1 MSNTEKYPVPESRG
15 LIDWFIHNH
24 VAANILMLLL
34 TVGGLIS
41 LSAMQTETFPP
52 VDPKLITITVTYPGA
67 TPYEV
72 ADAITTRVEEP
83 LIGLDGVKR
92 VTSTASEGVASIHVE
107 LLDFVDADEVYN
119 DVETAVNSLQSFPPQ
134 DAERPI
140 ITKIRLTPNVM
151 TLALVGEVPRSVL
164 RYWGEK
170 IEEEMRLL
178 PNIALTNLRGV
189 QDEMISVE
197 VSEQALQRHGIRFE
211 QVNAAITNYSKDI
224 PAGTIESRQG
234 DWLFR
239 IQDKRRSGREFGEIV
254 ILSRPD
260 GSTVRLKDIGTVID
274 GLSDRNIINL
284 FNGKPAVYIDVQRS
298 ESDDTLLLANEVKQ
312 YINHLSLP
320 DGLVLTIEEDQTIA
334 LSDRV
339 SLMTRNGVLG
349 FMLVFLILL
358 LFLDL
363 KLAFWTSAAIP
374 ISFLGG
380 LMIINFLGFSLNMIT
395 LFALIVVLGI
405 VVDDGIIIGESIF
418 DAQENNPDDKNAVF
432 KGVRS
437 VLSPVT
443 VGVMT
448 TIAAFAPLIFSTGTL
463 GQIVR
468 VIPVVVI
475 SILIVS
481 LIEAYFILPAHLS
494 HNTRWSR
501 GILAR
506 LRDRF
511 QAGLKRF
518 TLRQL
523 IPMARLA
530 IQWRYATIALFL
542 GVAVITGGLV
552 KAGIIRFVF
561 FPNIEGDKV
570 TIAVKMP
577 IGTPF
582 SVTQS
587 TMMEISDEVEKVRAA
602 LNESRND
609 DIFES
614 VGISIGEQV
623 SSRGG
628 PGGSVSSAQA
638 NHQGQVRIKMV
649 PSDFRQVS
657 TLDIENLV
665 RARIENIPNIDTLEF
680 KSSLV
685 SNDPDIEVEITHPD
699 EGMLIKASH
708 HLRQAL
714 ENIAGTKDVQ
724 ESFEYGKPEYVF
736 KVNEQG
742 YAVGLTPAALGQQL
756 RDAFFGFEVQRF
768 QRGNSEV
775 LVYVR
780 YPKETREQLATI
792 EQMRLLLPNGATAP
806 LNTVA
811 DIVQQRGY
819 NEIQSVD
826 GRRIVTVTAD
836 AQTDEVTPDQI
847 VKVLQ
852 REVLPE
858 LQELYP
864 GLEYSFEGKTREQKE
879 DLASLGRN
887 MMIALL
893 IMYMLLGAQ
902 LKSYIQ
908 PFAVMSAIPFGIVGA
923 ILGHLLLGY
932 DVSFIS
938 LFGVVALAGVVVNDS
953 IVLVDYMNLQREQG
967 VEIVQSA
974 LLAIERRFR
983 PILLT
988 TLSTSLGLLP
998 ILMETSIQARFLIP
1012 MVVSLACGILFATII
1027 VMFLLPCLLVVID
1040 DVHRLFRLLVQPEK
1054 TSDMHI

>member
-1 MSNTEKYPVPESRG
+1 
-15 LIDWFIHNH
+15 
-24 VAANILMLLL
+24 
-34 TVGGLIS
+34 
-41 LSAMQTETFPP
+41 
-52 VDPKLITITVTYPGA
+52 
-67 TPYEV
+67 V

-432 KGVRS
+432 
-437 VLSPVT
+437 
-443 VGVMT
+443 
-448 TIAAFAPLIFSTGTL
+448 
-463 GQIVR
+463 
-468 VIPVVVI
+468 
-475 SILIVS
+475 
-481 LIEAYFILPAHLS
+481 
-494 HNTRWSR
+494 
-501 GILAR
+501 
-506 LRDRF
+506 
-511 QAGLKRF
+511 
-518 TLRQL
+518 
-523 IPMARLA
+523 
-530 IQWRYATIALFL
+530 
-542 GVAVITGGLV
+542 
-552 KAGIIRFVF
+552 
-561 FPNIEGDKV
+561 
-570 TIAVKMP
+570 
-577 IGTPF
+577 
-582 SVTQS
+582 
-587 TMMEISDEVEKVRAA
+587 
-602 LNESRND
+602 
-609 DIFES
+609 
-614 VGISIGEQV
+614 
-623 SSRGG
+623 
-628 PGGSVSSAQA
+628 
-638 NHQGQVRIKMV
+638 
-649 PSDFRQVS
+649 
-657 TLDIENLV
+657 
-665 RARIENIPNIDTLEF
+665 
-680 KSSLV
+680 
-685 SNDPDIEVEITHPD
+685 
-699 EGMLIKASH
+699 
-708 HLRQAL
+708 
-714 ENIAGTKDVQ
+714 
-724 ESFEYGKPEYVF
+724 
-736 KVNEQG
+736 
-742 YAVGLTPAALGQQL
+742 
-756 RDAFFGFEVQRF
+756 
-768 QRGNSEV
+768 
-775 LVYVR
+775 
-780 YPKETREQLATI
+780 
-792 EQMRLLLPNGATAP
+792 
-806 LNTVA
+806 
-811 DIVQQRGY
+811 
-819 NEIQSVD
+819 
-826 GRRIVTVTAD
+826 
-836 AQTDEVTPDQI
+836 
-847 VKVLQ
+847 
-852 REVLPE
+852 
-858 LQELYP
+858 
-864 GLEYSFEGKTREQKE
+864 
-879 DLASLGRN
+879 
-887 MMIALL
+887 
-893 IMYMLLGAQ
+893 
-902 LKSYIQ
+902 
-908 PFAVMSAIPFGIVGA
+908 
-923 ILGHLLLGY
+923 
-932 DVSFIS
+932 
-938 LFGVVALAGVVVNDS
+938 
-953 IVLVDYMNLQREQG
+953 
-967 VEIVQSA
+967 
-974 LLAIERRFR
+974 
-983 PILLT
+983 
-988 TLSTSLGLLP
+988 
-998 ILMETSIQARFLIP
+998 
-1012 MVVSLACGILFATII
+1012 
-1027 VMFLLPCLLVVID
+1027 
-1040 DVHRLFRLLVQPEK
+1040 
-1054 TSDMHI
+1054 